1 MKGVIQPTKE
11 KIERSNPRNLWS
23 GNYYF
28 PPTIK
33 WLNLSSSQKIPFG
46 QWIDLTTALT
56 RNQNSLEQN
65 FVDKYGSCFLGMISH
80 EHFFFC
86 SVLDHQS
93 SFSLAFPIN
102 NPHVKWK
109 GAHPS
114 IQLLLVPILLILDLP
129 CRIHH
134 YYYCTKVRDGHVQ
147 RLCNLEN
154 FRKH

>member
-80 EHFFFC
+80 EHFFLQCARPSEQFFT
-86 SVLDHQS
+86 SISDKQS
-93 SFSLAFPIN
+93 PREVKRCTPKYTAPI
-102 NPHVKWK
+102 
-109 GAHPS
+109 GAYIVDS
-114 IQLLLVPILLILDLP
+114 RFALQNTSLLLLYKGEGWSCAKAL
-129 CRIHH
+129 
-134 YYYCTKVRDGHVQ
+134 
-147 RLCNLEN
+147 
-154 FRKH
+154 